1 MKRIMALI
9 LVTGAVCTV
18 LPGKV
23 SGDGFLSGTYL
34 DPAKQ
39 REDILPYPIIKAW
52 PEYRYTYNRPRY
64 LSGHIA
70 SVIEPTSQEAMAWKS
85 SVNAGHYRNHA
96 GRCVPLYYYPKPWEA
111 LNTMARPDFVK
122 QDDIGTMPVTQ

>member
-1 MKRIMALI
+1 MKHIMALM
-9 LVTGAVCTV
+9 LVTGAACSALT
-18 LPGKV
+18 GTAI
-23 SGDGFLSGTYL
+23 GDGFLSGTYL
-34 DPAKQ
+34 DSAKQ

-64 LSGHIA
+64 VGGHIA
-70 SVIEPTSQEAMAWKS
+70 HIIEPTSQEAMAWKS

-111 LNTMARPDFVK
+111 LNTMARPDFAK
-122 QDDIGTMPVTQ
+122 QDDMGPMPVK

>member
-1 MKRIMALI
+1 MKRMALMLTI
-9 LVTGAVCTV
+9 GTMCVAMTSTAN
-18 LPGKV
+18 
-23 SGDGFLSGTYL
+23 GDGFLSGTYL

-64 LSGHIA
+64 VSGHIA
-70 SVIEPTSQEAMAWKS
+70 HVIEPTSQEAMAWKS

-122 QDDIGTMPVTQ
+122 QDDMGKIPAPQ

>member
-1 MKRIMALI
+1 MKRIMALM
-9 LVTGAVCTV
+9 LVTGAACSV
-18 LPGKV
+18 LTGTA

-64 LSGHIA
+64 VTGHIA
-70 SVIEPTSQEAMAWKS
+70 HIIEPSSQEAMAWKS
-85 SVNAGHYRNHA
+85 SV
-96 GRCVPLYYYPKPWEA
+96 
-111 LNTMARPDFVK
+111 
-122 QDDIGTMPVTQ
+122 

>member
-1 MKRIMALI
+1 MKRMALMLTI
-9 LVTGAVCTV
+9 GTMCVAMTSTV
-18 LPGKV
+18 K
-23 SGDGFLSGTYL
+23 GDGFLSGTYL

-52 PEYRYTYNRPRY
+52 PEYRYSYNRPRY
-64 LSGHIA
+64 VSGHIA
-70 SVIEPTSQEAMAWKS
+70 HVIEPTSQEAMAWKS

-122 QDDIGTMPVTQ
+122 QDDMGKTPAPQ